1 MRVRGGAG
9 GARIID
15 EPITPRSEAERFFLD
30 IQHNLIDFAFCIP
43 IGSQGWESKMPGRL
57 DFVAVTT
64 KSHWLGIFGFS
75 GTAGLRIQNAR
86 SI

>member
-15 EPITPRSEAERFFLD
+15 EPTTPRPEAERFFLD
-30 IQHNLIDFAFCIP
+30 NQPNLIDRAFCIP
-43 IGSQGWESKMPGRL
+43 SGSWGWESKMPGRL

-64 KSHWLGIFGFS
+64 KS
-75 GTAGLRIQNAR
+75 N
-86 SI
+86 